1 MTSKFITRII
11 AIIISM
17 LSYGGLFAQTSVLD
31 SEIGDFGKRQ
41 LDKSFILPKK
51 QLSDYGL
58 RPIKHLPKSGAKSAT
73 VSFTATPSAE
83 SVTLTFDKNNDCY
96 QYYVAVTDTGMLEQI
111 YAIYTSF
118 GMTVT
123 YEELMATYVS
133 QGICCTSDTSI
144 TITSLNPAT
153 GYSCYIW
160 ALASATDRTGVAILG
175 NGFTTTVDGGS
186 GTATIAVSNAVQ
198 DRSISYAIQC
208 GTETGYFK
216 MGYFDSI
223 SVARNGW
230 TIDSLI
236 QQTCQKQNQRP
247 GITSM
252 IIDELNK
259 GTKYYSIFLPYNH
272 NHQIG
277 TVVIDTARTTGMSPA
292 VDITN
297 LQAEINSERLMNIS
311 FYATP
316 NVVCTDGY
324 DIWIW
329 DYSLLS
335 EVLYYN
341 DLGYTI
347 YDFEGADPWY
357 SGTTA
362 GEVRF
367 TDLYLNPGTTYYVYI
382 AAKGEDTVFDYG
394 TTFVTPIGGGTGVAS
409 VDVSITNI
417 TTNSATLTTNPNDQT
432 AYYYCL
438 SGKSSSFASNGINDA
453 EAVVDYME
461 SIDAPRLS
469 VGFSEQKNTLKKATE
484 YTVWAVPFNQDN
496 VMGNASCEV
505 FTTLTVGINE
515 ANDIQLNVYPNPVS
529 TILNIDGIEGF
540 KEAILYN
547 SLGQQVM
554 CRQLENNL
562 LRINVSGLAK
572 GTYHLQ
578 LIGDQSS
585 ITTKV
590 IVK

>member
-1 MTSKFITRII
+1 MTSKFITKII

-17 LSYGGLFAQTSVLD
+17 ASYGGLFAQTSILD
-31 SEIGDFGKRQ
+31 LETMSLGSNQF
-41 LDKSFILPKK
+41 DKSLKPREK

-58 RPIKHLPKSGAKSAT
+58 PTIKHLPKSEAKNVT
-73 VSFTATPSAE
+73 VSFSATPSAE
-83 SVTLTFDKNNDCY
+83 SAVLTFNKNESCY

-133 QGICCTSDTSI
+133 QGICCTNDTTI

-160 ALASATDRTGVAILG
+160 ALASATDQTGVAILG
-175 NGFTTTVDGGS
+175 NGFTTTVDGGT

-216 MGYFDSI
+216 MGYFDSL
-223 SVARNGW
+223 SVVRNGW
-230 TIDSLI
+230 TIDSLVQKTSI
-236 QQTCQKQNQRP
+236 KQNRRP
-247 GITSM
+247 STTDIT
-252 IIDELNK
+252 IDELRK

-277 TVVIDTARTTGMSPA
+277 TIVIDTARTTGMSPA
-292 VDITN
+292 VVITN
-297 LQAEINSERLMNIS
+297 VQTEINSDRMMNVS
-311 FYATP
+311 FYASP
-316 NVVCTDGY
+316 NTACTNGY

-335 EVLYYN
+335 ELLYYN
-341 DLGYTI
+341 DLGYSI
-347 YDFEGADPWY
+347 YDLEGADPAY
-357 SGTTA
+357 SGTVA
-362 GEVRF
+362 EEVSF
-367 TDLYLNPGTTYYVYI
+367 TDLYLNPGTTYYIYV

-438 SGKSSSFASNGINDA
+438 SGKSSSFASHGINDA

-461 SIDAPRLS
+461 SIDAPRLT
-469 VGFSEQKNTLKKATE
+469 VGFSEQKNNLKKATE

-547 SLGQQVM
+547 SLGQLVM

-562 LRINVSGLAK
+562 LRINVSGLTK

>member
-1 MTSKFITRII
+1 MNSKIITRII
-11 AIIISM
+11 AIIISII
-17 LSYGGLFAQTSVLD
+17 SYGGLSAQTSILD
-31 SEIGDFGKRQ
+31 SEINDFGKSQ
-41 LDKSFILPKK
+41 FDKSFKFPKK
-51 QLSDYGL
+51 QLSDYGF
-58 RPIKHLPKSGAKSAT
+58 RSIKHLPKSGAKSAT
-73 VSFTATPSAE
+73 VSFSATPSAE
-83 SVTLTFDKNNDCY
+83 SATLTFDKNNDCY

-133 QGICCTSDTSI
+133 QGICCTNDTTI
-144 TITSLNPAT
+144 TITGLTPAT

-160 ALASATDRTGVAILG
+160 ALASATDETGVAILG
-175 NGFTTTVDGGS
+175 NGFITTVDGGT
-186 GTATIAVSNAVQ
+186 GIATIYIASSVQ
-198 DRSISYAIQC
+198 DRSISYTISC

-230 TIDSLI
+230 TTDSLI
-236 QQTCQKQNQRP
+236 QQTCEKQNQRP
-247 GITSM
+247 GTTSM
-252 IIDELNK
+252 IIDELKK
-259 GTKYYSIFLPYNH
+259 GTKYYSVFIPYNH

-292 VDITN
+292 VVITD
-297 LQAEINSERLMNIS
+297 LQTEINSEQLMNLS
-311 FYATP
+311 FSATP
-316 NVVCTDGY
+316 NAACTNGY

-329 DYSLLS
+329 DYPLLS
-335 EVLYYN
+335 EVLCYN

-347 YDFEGADPWY
+347 YDIEGADPWY

-367 TDLYLNPGTTYYVYI
+367 TDLYLNPATIYYVYI

-438 SGKSSSFASNGINDA
+438 SGKSSSFASHGINDA

-461 SIDAPRLS
+461 SIGASRLT
-469 VGFSEQKNTLKKATE
+469 VGFSKQMTDLKKATE
-484 YTVWAVPFNQDN
+484 YTVWAVPFNQN
-496 VMGNASCEV
+496 NIMGNASCEV

-529 TILNIDGIEGF
+529 TILNIVGVEGF
-540 KEAILYN
+540 KEVFLYN
-547 SLGQQVM
+547 SFGQQIM
-554 CRQLENNL
+554 CRQLENDV
-562 LRINVSGLAK
+562 LRIDVSELIP
-572 GTYHLQ
+572 GTYHLRFIGNQ
-578 LIGDQSS
+578 LSTIV
-585 ITTKV
+585 KV